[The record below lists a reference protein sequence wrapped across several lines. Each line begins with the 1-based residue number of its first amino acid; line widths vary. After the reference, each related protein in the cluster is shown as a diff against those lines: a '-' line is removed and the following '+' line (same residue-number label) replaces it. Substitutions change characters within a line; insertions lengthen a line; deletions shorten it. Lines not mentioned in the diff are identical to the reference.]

1 MLKTREQ
8 VTTFIEKNFLNGS
21 KFLIRK
27 WKLKET
33 GKLFQALTE
42 KNHQLIVIYLQ
53 KISFRNERK
62 IKVFSDEVKVR
73 EFVTSRCTLN

>member
-8 VTTFIEKNFLNGS
+8 VTTFIEKNILNGN

-27 WKLKET
+27 WKLKEN

-53 KISFRNERK
+53 KISFKNERK
-62 IKVFSDEVKVR
+62 IKVFQMRLK
-73 EFVTSRCTLN
+73 